1 MKRLLICILA
11 LFLFGSAMQ
20 AGKIYV
26 VCVGVSDY
34 PGEKNDLELPVKD
47 ATALYNLYWKYVKA
61 EAVLIMDADA
71 TKNNVLGRMKEVFSK
86 AEEDDSVVFFFSGH
100 GYAGGLV
107 ASDNHAL
114 EYSDL
119 KKVFS
124 ACKAR
129 NKMIFADACHSGTAR
144 EAKKAEREEMK
155 SVMLFLS
162 SRGDEVSFESGR
174 MKNGYFTAALLGA
187 LKGGADFNRDRIIT
201 ARELFTAVSETV
213 KRLSHDNQHP
223 VMWGN
228 FDDDMP
234 VMTWKKGMKKWKP
247 SE

>member
-1 MKRLLICILA
+1 MKRFLASCLI
-11 LFLFGSAMQ
+11 LFLCCQVVM

-26 VCVGVSDY
+26 VCVGISDY

-47 ATALYNLYWKYVKA
+47 ATALYNLYWKYAKA
-61 EAVLIMDADA
+61 EALLITDGDAA
-71 TKNNVLGRMKEVFSK
+71 KNNILSKLKEVFSK
-86 AEEDDSVVFFFSGH
+86 AREDDTVVFFFSGH

-107 ASDNHAL
+107 ASDNYAL

-124 ACKAR
+124 GCKAR
-129 NKMIFADACHSGTAR
+129 HKMIFADACHSGTAR
-144 EAKKAEREEMK
+144 EDRKASREELK

-162 SRGDEVSFESGR
+162 SRGEEVSFESGN

-187 LKGGADFNRDRIIT
+187 LKGGADVNRDRVIT
-201 ARELFTAVSETV
+201 AKELYDAVSKTV
-213 KRLSHDNQHP
+213 IQLSNDNQHP

-228 FDDDMP
+228 FDDEMP
-234 VMTWKKGMKKWKP
+234 VMTWKKGMKKWTP